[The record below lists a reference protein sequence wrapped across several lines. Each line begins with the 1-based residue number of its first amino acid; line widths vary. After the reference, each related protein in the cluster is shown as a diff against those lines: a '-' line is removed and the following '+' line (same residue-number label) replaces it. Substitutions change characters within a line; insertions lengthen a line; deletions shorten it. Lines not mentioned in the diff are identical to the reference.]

1 MFRKRYQIE
10 LIVCSLIMALA
21 IALHMTERVHA
32 AESHFSHSHRESC
45 YKMVDGTCNAYH
57 FSSYNE
63 EYQVRNCSVC
73 GTGTNHKLSATTITC
88 KAQLESWQ
96 PDGKCTCTVCG
107 TTTPWSS
114 APTKSHTFKVKKLVC
129 EMEEGETTAT
139 LSVSADTAWTN
150 KGVTISAHVN
160 VLKEDDSSSGIT
172 LSWPDGKMVA
182 EENGTYTVTATNSLG
197 QSISASATIACIDR
211 VAPVIGSVTGN
222 TDTMTKSEITVNFSA
237 SDGESGLA
245 ESPYS
250 LDGGSTWSG
259 NNTFTLKEGAP
270 VTITVRDKAGNT
282 ASKTVKRGDFPYPK
296 EPEKPAPG
304 GSTSGG
310 SSGGGGTS
318 GGGNSSGGGNGSAAG
333 TGSSGGSTSG
343 DGSGSNGSNDGNDTT
358 ETGNSSGSGA
368 GGAGSKTGNTS
379 KDGEK
384 KKDDTKKGD
393 KNSADGQN
401 GASAEEDT
409 EADKRNK
416 KVIILPNFGSYP
428 LNNHLNNVPLAGEA
442 ETGEAEATEE
452 SAETDMERSGAEDSK
467 EDGIF
472 TALQGLLSENL
483 TDIMVGT
490 VLLVAAAVFGILIWS
505 HSVEVYCYDGGDSYK
520 KLGVAFVKKSNGN
533 YEMSLPENMTDSKN
547 IPRYRLILKKNFA
560 KRCKGMS
567 LTILTGNRK
576 LQQSMEECMDF
587 AL

>member
-32 AESHFSHSHRESC
+32 AESHFSHFHRESC

-114 APTKSHTFKVKKLVC
+114 APTKSHTFKVKKVVC

-222 TDTMTKSEITVNFSA
+222 TDTMTKSEITISFSA

-282 ASKTVKRGDFPYPK
+282 TSKTVKRGDFPYPK

-310 SSGGGGTS
+310 SSGGGTS
-318 GGGNSSGGGNGSAAG
+318 GGGSSSSGGTGNAGSGSSSDSGSASSGGGSNTTA
-333 TGSSGGSTSG
+333 TGN
-343 DGSGSNGSNDGNDTT
+343 GSGS
-358 ETGNSSGSGA
+358 ESGT

-379 KDGEK
+379 KDSEK
-384 KKDDTKKGD
+384 KKEDTKKED
-393 KNSADGQN
+393 KNSADGKN
-401 GASAEEDT
+401 GASG
-409 EADKRNK
+409 EADAEGDKMDK

-428 LNNHLNNVPLAGEA
+428 LNNRINNVPLAGEA
-442 ETGEAEATEE
+442 ETEEEVEE
-452 SAETDMERSGAEDSK
+452 SAATDMEISGAEGSK

-472 TALQGLLSENL
+472 TTLQVLLSENL
-483 TDIMVGT
+483 TDIVVGT
-490 VLLVAAAVFGILIWS
+490 VLLVAAAVVGILIWS

-520 KLGVAFVKKSNGN
+520 KLGVAIVKKSDGN
-533 YEMSLPENMTDSKN
+533 YEMSLPENMTDSRN

-560 KRCKGMS
+560 KHCKGMS
-567 LTILTGNRK
+567 LTILAGDRK

>member
-114 APTKSHTFKVKKLVC
+114 APTKSHTFKVKKVVC

-222 TDTMTKSEITVNFSA
+222 TDTMTKSEITISFSA

-259 NNTFTLKEGAP
+259 NNIFTLKEGAP

-282 ASKTVKRGDFPYPK
+282 TSKTVKRGDFPYPK

-310 SSGGGGTS
+310 SSGGGTS
-318 GGGNSSGGGNGSAAG
+318 GGGSSSSGGTGNAGSGSSSDSGSASSGGGSNTTA
-333 TGSSGGSTSG
+333 TGN
-343 DGSGSNGSNDGNDTT
+343 GSGS
-358 ETGNSSGSGA
+358 ESGT

-379 KDGEK
+379 KDSEK
-384 KKDDTKKGD
+384 KKEDTKKED
-393 KNSADGQN
+393 KNSADGKN
-401 GASAEEDT
+401 GASG
-409 EADKRNK
+409 EADAEGDKMDK

-428 LNNHLNNVPLAGEA
+428 LNNRINNVPLAGEA
-442 ETGEAEATEE
+442 ETEEEVEE
-452 SAETDMERSGAEDSK
+452 SAATDMEISGAEGSK

-472 TALQGLLSENL
+472 TTLQVLLSENL
-483 TDIMVGT
+483 TDIVVGT
-490 VLLVAAAVFGILIWS
+490 VLLVAAAVVGILIWS

-520 KLGVAFVKKSNGN
+520 KLGVAIVKKSDGN
-533 YEMSLPENMTDSKN
+533 YEMSLPENMTDSRN

-560 KRCKGMS
+560 KHCKGMS
-567 LTILTGNRK
+567 LTILAGDRK

>member
-10 LIVCSLIMALA
+10 LIVCSLLLA
-21 IALHMTERVHA
+21 FAVAFQITERVHA
-32 AESHFSHSHRESC
+32 AESYFSHSHRESC
-45 YKMVDGTCNAYH
+45 YKMVDATCNDRH
-57 FSSYNE
+57 VSSYNE
-63 EYQVRNCSVC
+63 EYQIRNCTVC
-73 GTGTNHKLSATTITC
+73 GTGTSHKLSATTITC
-88 KAQLESWQ
+88 PVQFESWQ

-107 TTTPWSS
+107 TTTNWAS
-114 APTKSHTFKVKKLVC
+114 APKKSHASKVKRVIC
-129 EMEEGETTAT
+129 GMEEGETTAT
-139 LSVSADTAWTN
+139 LSVSADTSWTN
-150 KGVTISAHVN
+150 KGVTISARVN

-172 LSWPDGKMVA
+172 LSWPDGKLVA

-222 TDTMTKSEITVNFSA
+222 TDTMTKSEITVSFSA

-250 LDGGSTWSG
+250 LDEGSTWSG
-259 NNTFTLKEGAP
+259 NNTFTLKEGTP

-310 SSGGGGTS
+310 SGGGTS
-318 GGGNSSGGGNGSAAG
+318 GGGSSSSGGTGNAGSGSSSDSGSGSSGGGSNTTA
-333 TGSSGGSTSG
+333 TGN
-343 DGSGSNGSNDGNDTT
+343 GSGS
-358 ETGNSSGSGA
+358 ESGT

-379 KDGEK
+379 KDSEK
-384 KKDDTKKGD
+384 KKEDTKKED
-393 KNSADGQN
+393 KNSADGKN
-401 GASAEEDT
+401 GASGEADT
-409 EADKRNK
+409 EADKITDK

-428 LNNHLNNVPLAGEA
+428 LNNRINNVPLAGEA
-442 ETGEAEATEE
+442 ETEEEVEE
-452 SAETDMERSGAEDSK
+452 SAATDIEISGAEGSK

-472 TALQGLLSENL
+472 TTLQVLLSENL
-483 TDIMVGT
+483 TDIVVGT
-490 VLLVAAAVFGILIWS
+490 VLLVAAAVVGILIWS

-520 KLGVAFVKKSNGN
+520 KLGVAFVKKSDGN

-560 KRCKGMS
+560 KHCKGMS
-567 LTILTGNRK
+567 LTILAGDRK
-576 LQQSMEECMDF
+576 LQQSMEECMD
-587 AL
+587 LCL

>member
-114 APTKSHTFKVKKLVC
+114 APTKSHTFKVKKVVC

-222 TDTMTKSEITVNFSA
+222 TDTMTKSEITISFSA

-282 ASKTVKRGDFPYPK
+282 TSKTVKRGDFPYPK

-310 SSGGGGTS
+310 SSGGGTS
-318 GGGNSSGGGNGSAAG
+318 GGGSSSSGGTGNAGSGSSSDSGSASSGGGSNTTA
-333 TGSSGGSTSG
+333 TGN
-343 DGSGSNGSNDGNDTT
+343 GSGS
-358 ETGNSSGSGA
+358 ESGT

-379 KDGEK
+379 KDSEK
-384 KKDDTKKGD
+384 KKEDTKKED
-393 KNSADGQN
+393 KNSADGKN
-401 GASAEEDT
+401 GASG
-409 EADKRNK
+409 EADAEGDKMDK

-428 LNNHLNNVPLAGEA
+428 LNNRINNVPLAGEA
-442 ETGEAEATEE
+442 ETEEEVEE
-452 SAETDMERSGAEDSK
+452 SAATDMEISGAEGSK

-472 TALQGLLSENL
+472 TTLQVLLSENL
-483 TDIMVGT
+483 TDIVVGT
-490 VLLVAAAVFGILIWS
+490 VLLVAAAVVGILIWS

-520 KLGVAFVKKSNGN
+520 KLGVAIVKKSDGN
-533 YEMSLPENMTDSKN
+533 YEMSLPENMTDSRN

-560 KRCKGMS
+560 KHCKGMS
-567 LTILTGNRK
+567 LTILAGDRK

>member
-1 MFRKRYQIE
+1 MFRKRYQME

-45 YKMVDGTCNAYH
+45 YKIVDGTCDAYH

-63 EYQVRNCSVC
+63 EYQVRNCTVC
-73 GTGTNHKLSATTITC
+73 GTGTKHKLSATTITC

-114 APTKSHTFKVKKLVC
+114 APAKSHTFQVQKVVC

-160 VLKEDDSSSGIT
+160 VLKEDDSSRGIT
-172 LSWPDGKMVA
+172 LNWPDGKMVA

-197 QSISASATIACIDR
+197 QSISASATIACIDK

-222 TDTMTKSEITVNFSA
+222 TDTMTKSEITISFSA

-282 ASKTVKRGDFPYPK
+282 TSKTVKRGDFPYPK
-296 EPEKPAPG
+296 EPEKTAPG

-310 SSGGGGTS
+310 SSGGGSTS
-318 GGGNSSGGGNGSAAG
+318 GGGSS
-333 TGSSGGSTSG
+333 
-343 DGSGSNGSNDGNDTT
+343 
-358 ETGNSSGSGA
+358 SSGSGSSDSGGGSDTTA
-368 GGAGSKTGNTS
+368 TENGSGSESGTGGAGSKTGNTS
-379 KDGEK
+379 KDSEK
-384 KKDDTKKGD
+384 KKENTKEED

-401 GASAEEDT
+401 GASGEEDL
-409 EADKRNK
+409 EKDKK
-416 KVIILPNFGSYP
+416 GFLLPNFGSYP
-428 LNNHLNNVPLAGEA
+428 WNNRINSIPLAGEA
-442 ETGEAEATEE
+442 ETEEAEATEK
-452 SAETDMERSGAEDSK
+452 ATVTDMEISGAEGSK

-472 TALQGLLSENL
+472 TALQVLLSEKL
-483 TDIMVGT
+483 TDIVVGT
-490 VLLVAAAVFGILIWS
+490 VLLVAAAIVGILIWS
-505 HSVEVYCYDGGDSYK
+505 HSVEVYCYDGGDSYR
-520 KLGVAFVKKSNGN
+520 KLGVAFVKKSDGN

-560 KRCKGMS
+560 KHCKGMS
-567 LTILTGNRK
+567 LTILAGDRK

>member
-1 MFRKRYQIE
+1 MYKKRYQME
-10 LIVCSLIMALA
+10 LIVCSLLLA
-21 IALHMTERVHA
+21 FAVAFQITGRVHA
-32 AESHFSHSHRESC
+32 AENCFSHAHRDSC
-45 YKMVDGTCNAYH
+45 YKMVDATCNDRH
-57 FSSYNE
+57 LSSYNE
-63 EYQVRNCSVC
+63 EYQNRNCSVC
-73 GTGTNHKLSATTITC
+73 GTATSHKLSATTITC
-88 KAQLESWQ
+88 PVQFESWQ

-107 TTTPWSS
+107 TTTNWAS
-114 APTKSHTFKVKKLVC
+114 APKKSHASKVNRIIC
-129 EMEEGETTAT
+129 GMEEGETTAT

-150 KGVTISAHVN
+150 KGVTIQARVN
-160 VLKEDDSSSGIT
+160 VLKEDESSSGIT

-211 VAPVIGSVTGN
+211 VAPAIGSITGN
-222 TDTMTKSEITVNFSA
+222 TDTMSKTEITVSFSA

-259 NNTFTLKEGAP
+259 NNTFTLKEGTP

-296 EPEKPAPG
+296 EPEKPVPG
-304 GSTSGG
+304 GGGSSGG
-310 SSGGGGTS
+310 SSGGSGNS
-318 GGGNSSGGGNGSAAG
+318 GGGSSSGGSGTGSG
-333 TGSSGGSTSG
+333 TGSSGGGSSD
-343 DGSGSNGSNDGNDTT
+343 DGSGSGNPGGGSSTT
-358 ETGNSSGSGA
+358 ETGNGSGSGS
-368 GGAGSKTGNTS
+368 GTGAGSKTGNTS
-379 KDGEK
+379 KDSEK
-384 KKDDTKKGD
+384 KDTKKEDNNSSDG
-393 KNSADGQN
+393 KNN
-401 GASAEEDT
+401 ASGETDA
-409 EADKRNK
+409 EADKTDK

-428 LNNHLNNVPLAGEA
+428 LNNRINNVPLAGAA
-442 ETGEAEATEE
+442 ETEEVAEE
-452 SAETDMERSGAEDSK
+452 SAVTAMEISGAEDLK

-472 TALQGLLSENL
+472 TTLRGLLSKNL
-483 TDIMVGT
+483 TDIMVGA
-490 VLLVAAAVFGILIWS
+490 VLFVAAAIFGILMWS

-520 KLGVAFVKKSNGN
+520 KLGVAFVKKSDGN

-567 LTILTGNRK
+567 LTILSGDRK

>member
-114 APTKSHTFKVKKLVC
+114 APTKSHTFKVKKVVC

-222 TDTMTKSEITVNFSA
+222 TDTMTKSEITISFSA

-282 ASKTVKRGDFPYPK
+282 TSKTVKRGDFPYPK

-310 SSGGGGTS
+310 SSGGGTS
-318 GGGNSSGGGNGSAAG
+318 GGGSSSSGGTGNSGSGSSSDSGSASSGGGSNTTA
-333 TGSSGGSTSG
+333 T
-343 DGSGSNGSNDGNDTT
+343 GSGSGN
-358 ETGNSSGSGA
+358 ESGT

-379 KDGEK
+379 KDSEK
-384 KKDDTKKGD
+384 KKEDTKKED
-393 KNSADGQN
+393 KNSADGKN
-401 GASAEEDT
+401 GASG
-409 EADKRNK
+409 EADAEGDKMDK

-428 LNNHLNNVPLAGEA
+428 LNNRINNVPLAGEA
-442 ETGEAEATEE
+442 ETEEEVEE
-452 SAETDMERSGAEDSK
+452 SAATDMEISGAEGSK

-472 TALQGLLSENL
+472 TTLQVLLSENL
-483 TDIMVGT
+483 TDIVVGT
-490 VLLVAAAVFGILIWS
+490 VLLVAAAVVGILIWS

-520 KLGVAFVKKSNGN
+520 KLGVAIVKKSDGN
-533 YEMSLPENMTDSKN
+533 YEMSLPENMTDSRN

-560 KRCKGMS
+560 KHCKGMS
-567 LTILTGNRK
+567 LTILAGDRK